1 MTIDECYRLVNYVTN
16 KEISGNTFKPAD
28 FNLMAKMAQLE
39 FINKRLGNIKAI
51 DPRSGTPPFGY
62 KSTRKVDIDLRPLV
76 YGPITIP
83 INTSGNFNYPAGFIW
98 PDAFHKTDFKP
109 ITEVD
114 SDEYPHVKHSTFE
127 PPTTDYPVLIF
138 RNPYGFIDPYNIGNF
153 AMSYVKTP
161 PDPIWGYTE
170 QSGNSVYDPGSSQD
184 FTVNPYTN
192 AHYEICCI
200 ILAHVGINLSVDQ
213 LVGFAKMKEDTTS

>member
-1 MTIDECYRLVNYVTN
+1 MTIDEVYRLVNFVAN
-16 KEISGNTFKPAD
+16 KEQNGNTFKPAD

-62 KSTRKVDIDLRPLV
+62 KSTRKIDIDLRPLV

-83 INTSGNFNYPAGFIW
+83 INTSGNFNYPAGFMW

-127 PPTTDYPVLIF
+127 PPTADYPVLIF

-153 AMSYVKTP
+153 SMSYVKTP

-170 QSGNSVYDPGSSQD
+170 QSGVAVYDPNSSQD

-192 AHYEICCI
+192 AHMEICCI
-200 ILAHVGINLSVDQ
+200 ILASVGIRLSVDQ
-213 LVGFAKMKEDTTS
+213 LTAYAMQKENTIS